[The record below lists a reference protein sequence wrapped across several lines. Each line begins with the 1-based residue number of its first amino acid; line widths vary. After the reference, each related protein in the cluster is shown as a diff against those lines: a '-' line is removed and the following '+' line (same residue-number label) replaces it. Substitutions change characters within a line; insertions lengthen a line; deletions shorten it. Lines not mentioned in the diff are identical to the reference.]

1 MVLDVWMTPAL
12 RLGPWLGHQGPA
24 STAAAESPDPQQLPA
39 AEGPSR
45 AHSLP
50 QKRLGLGLLKP
61 VAQLWLVK
69 FWVSWFILI
78 STDLRFPVDLVFH
91 KSLSPIHCQV
101 TGLHLPQASRPR
113 QMSRAP
119 TSGQDAGVQNVHTF
133 PVSDA
138 ANWTAAESQNAWGE
152 DESSKPSRIFH
163 QHDPSEEIYNV
174 LDEI

>member
-69 FWVSWFILI
+69 FWVS
-78 STDLRFPVDLVFH
+78 
-91 KSLSPIHCQV
+91 
-101 TGLHLPQASRPR
+101 
-113 QMSRAP
+113 
-119 TSGQDAGVQNVHTF
+119 
-133 PVSDA
+133 
-138 ANWTAAESQNAWGE
+138 
-152 DESSKPSRIFH
+152 
-163 QHDPSEEIYNV
+163 
-174 LDEI
+174 